1 MNDCLIWQVSA
12 ISEMICG
19 SFVDTGVGF
28 SLFSSLS
35 PLFLSFHSKNISLKI
50 LQTCFSTR
58 TSFPETKC
66 FPMPSPCAFT
76 APNYTLWGAYTHISF
91 RKEVDDIVFEVDC
104 QKIVVKPGV
113 DIDIGA
119 LRNNEKA

>member
-1 MNDCLIWQVSA
+1 MAGFGDFRNDLWKFCRYRSWLFLVLILVS
-12 ISEMICG
+12 SL
-19 SFVDTGVGF
+19 
-28 SLFSSLS
+28 SLFS
-35 PLFLSFHSKNISLKI
+35 FKNISLKI

-76 APNYTLWGAYTHISF
+76 APNYTLWGAYIHINF

-119 LRNNEKA
+119 